1 MRVPVRVIRL
11 RTIIFNKAKSKVS
24 NLLGLVKKHL
34 DDGRR
39 GEIIRSGF
47 QIAIIGPPNAGK
59 SSLLNWFGTF
69 GLSYCDTEHQA
80 ETRAAQRDAAIV
92 TAKPGTTR
100 DIVEVSLDFHG
111 FAVMIADTA
120 GIRETEDEV
129 EAIGVQRAKQR
140 CALLQLS
147 LKLAPTQTSYRALE
161 ADLKVLVLDAS
172 DPALE
177 DQELLDSVDTNTII
191 VLNKSDLQEAA
202 QTDSPVAGKLLSSD
216 RAWVG
221 RNTEAPFRHMSVKD
235 GTGLD
240 DFTESLKELLGER

>member
-1 MRVPVRVIRL
+1 
-11 RTIIFNKAKSKVS
+11 
-24 NLLGLVKKHL
+24 LLGLVKKHL
-34 DDGRR
+34 NDGRR

-69 GLSYCDTEHQA
+69 ELSHCNTENQA
-80 ETRAAQRDAAIV
+80 ETPQRAAQRDAAIV

-111 FAVMIADTA
+111 FAVTIADTA

-140 CALLQLS
+140 CALPQLS
-147 LKLAPTQTSYRALE
+147 LNLGPTQTSYRALE

-172 DPALE
+172 DPVLE
-177 DQELLDSVDTNTII
+177 DQELLDSVDVNTIV
-191 VLNKSDLQEAA
+191 VLNKSDLQEGV
-202 QTDSPVAGKLLSSD
+202 QTESPVAGKLLSSD

-221 RNTEAPFRHMSVKD
+221 RDSEAPFRHMSVKD